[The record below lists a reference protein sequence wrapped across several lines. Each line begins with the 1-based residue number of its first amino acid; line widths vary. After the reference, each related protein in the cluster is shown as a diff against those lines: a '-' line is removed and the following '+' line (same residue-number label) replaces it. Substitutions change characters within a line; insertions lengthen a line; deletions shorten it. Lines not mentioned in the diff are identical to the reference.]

1 MGEEKH
7 KEKGKENKKFP
18 AHFVIWPFLQQTCV
32 NFLEFAFAEE
42 GKGRETERVAKGVIS
57 SQIMSSG

>member
-18 AHFVIWPFLQQTCV
+18 AHFVIRPFLWQTCV

-42 GKGRETERVAKGVIS
+42 GKEGKLKE
-57 SQIMSSG
+57 